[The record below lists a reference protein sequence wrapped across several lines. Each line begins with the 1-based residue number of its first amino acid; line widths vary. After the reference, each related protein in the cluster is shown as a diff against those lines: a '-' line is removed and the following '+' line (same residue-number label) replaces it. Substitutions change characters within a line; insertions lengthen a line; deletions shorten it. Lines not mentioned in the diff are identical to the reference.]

1 MIEHQTSKF
10 DRSIMTSP
18 ISITTL
24 SALASAGVLR
34 TVQLVGQVGGYTV
47 MVRVGQV
54 EKQLTGQRGEPRVF
68 ASLDTAAAQ
77 LLALGVTVFEVL
89 PANYVRA
96 PKVYR
101 RGRPAALKELAK
113 LQREGK
119 PAKRTPAKKPA
130 GAAVATAPKI
140 LPSDRAQLKLPGL
153 PRTRKP
159 ARTAGAGA

>member
-24 SALASAGVLR
+24 AALASAGVLR

-47 MVRVGQV
+47 MVRVGQT

-77 LLALGVTVFEVL
+77 LLALGVMVFEVL
-89 PANYVRA
+89 PANYV
-96 PKVYR
+96 
-101 RGRPAALKELAK
+101 
-113 LQREGK
+113 
-119 PAKRTPAKKPA
+119 
-130 GAAVATAPKI
+130 
-140 LPSDRAQLKLPGL
+140 
-153 PRTRKP
+153 
-159 ARTAGAGA
+159 

>member
-1 MIEHQTSKF
+1 M
-10 DRSIMTSP
+10 
-18 ISITTL
+18 SITTL
-24 SALASAGVLR
+24 AALASAGVLR

-47 MVRVGQV
+47 MVRVGQT

-68 ASLDTAAAQ
+68 AS
-77 LLALGVTVFEVL
+77 LGVTVFEVL

-101 RGRPAALKELAK
+101 RGRPAALKALAK
-113 LQREGK
+113 IQREGK
-119 PAKRTPAKKPA
+119 PAKPKPARKPA
-130 GAAVATAPKI
+130 GAATVATAAKI

-153 PRTRKP
+153 PRTRKT

>member
-1 MIEHQTSKF
+1 MSA
-10 DRSIMTSP
+10 SA

-24 SALASAGVLR
+24 AALASAGVLR
-34 TVQLVGQVGGYTV
+34 TVQLVGQVGGYAV
-47 MVRVGQV
+47 MVRVGQT

-77 LLALGVTVFEVL
+77 LLGLGVTVFEVL

-113 LQREGK
+113 LQRQAK
-119 PAKRTPAKKPA
+119 PAKSKPARKPA
-130 GAAVATAPKI
+130 GAAAATAATI

-153 PRTRKP
+153 PRT
-159 ARTAGAGA
+159 ARRAATPGQAR

>member
-1 MIEHQTSKF
+1 
-10 DRSIMTSP
+10 MTSP
-18 ISITTL
+18 ISTTTL
-24 SALASAGVLR
+24 AALASAGVLR

-54 EKQLTGQRGEPRVF
+54 EKQLTGQLGEPRVF
-68 ASLDTAAAQ
+68 ASLDTAATQ

-89 PANYVRA
+89 PAGYVRA

-101 RGRPAALKELAK
+101 RGRPDALKALAK
-113 LQREGK
+113 IKRQGK
-119 PAKRTPAKKPA
+119 PAKTPA
-130 GAAVATAPKI
+130 GAAVATTSKI

-159 ARTAGAGA
+159 ARTDGAGV

>member
-1 MIEHQTSKF
+1 
-10 DRSIMTSP
+10 MTSP

-24 SALASAGVLR
+24 AALASAGVLR

-47 MVRVGQV
+47 MVRVGQT

-68 ASLDTAAAQ
+68 ASLDTAATQ

-101 RGRPAALKELAK
+101 RGRPAALKALAK
-113 LQREGK
+113 LQREAK
-119 PAKRTPAKKPA
+119 PAKPKPAKKPA
-130 GAAVATAPKI
+130 GVATVATAAKI

-153 PRTRKP
+153 PRTRKA
-159 ARTAGAGA
+159 ARDTGASA

>member
-1 MIEHQTSKF
+1 
-10 DRSIMTSP
+10 MTSP

-24 SALASAGVLR
+24 AELASAGVLR
-34 TVQLVGQVGGYTV
+34 AVQMVGQVGGYAV
-47 MVRVGQV
+47 MVHVGQT

-68 ASLDTAAAQ
+68 ASLDTAATQ

-89 PANYVRA
+89 PAGYVRA

-101 RGRPAALKELAK
+101 RGRPAALQELAK
-113 LQREGK
+113 IKREDK

-130 GAAVATAPKI
+130 ATI

-153 PRTRKP
+153 PRTRKA
-159 ARTAGAGA
+159 ARTVGAGT

>member
-1 MIEHQTSKF
+1 
-10 DRSIMTSP
+10 MTSP

-54 EKQLTGQRGEPRVF
+54 EKQLTGQRGEAR
-68 ASLDTAAAQ
+68 
-77 LLALGVTVFEVL
+77 
-89 PANYVRA
+89 VRA

-113 LQREGK
+113 IKREGK
-119 PAKRTPAKKPA
+119 PAKRAPAKKPA
-130 GAAVATAPKI
+130 GAAAVATAAKI

>member
-1 MIEHQTSKF
+1 
-10 DRSIMTSP
+10 MTSP

-54 EKQLTGQRGEPRVF
+54 EKQLTDQRGEPRVF

>member
-1 MIEHQTSKF
+1 
-10 DRSIMTSP
+10 MTSP

-24 SALASAGVLR
+24 AALASAGVLR

-47 MVRVGQV
+47 MARVGQV

-101 RGRPAALKELAK
+101 RVRPDALKELAK
-113 LQREGK
+113 IKREGK
-119 PAKRTPAKKPA
+119 PAKRAPAKKPA
-130 GAAVATAPKI
+130 GAAAVATAAKI

-159 ARTAGAGA
+159 ARTAGADV

>member
-1 MIEHQTSKF
+1 
-10 DRSIMTSP
+10 MTSP

-24 SALASAGVLR
+24 AALASAGVLR

-101 RGRPAALKELAK
+101 RGRPAALKALAK

-119 PAKRTPAKKPA
+119 PGKRTPAKKPA
-130 GAAVATAPKI
+130 GAATVATAPKI

-159 ARTAGAGA
+159 ARTAGAGV

>member
-1 MIEHQTSKF
+1 
-10 DRSIMTSP
+10 MTSP
-18 ISITTL
+18 MSITTL
-24 SALASAGVLR
+24 AALASAGVLR

-47 MVRVGQV
+47 MVRVGQT

-101 RGRPAALKELAK
+101 RGRPAALKALAK

-119 PAKRTPAKKPA
+119 PAKPAKKPA
-130 GAAVATAPKI
+130 GAAAVATAAAKI
-140 LPSDRAQLKLPGL
+140 LPSERAQLKLPGL
-153 PRTRKP
+153 PRTRKA

>member
-24 SALASAGVLR
+24 AALASAGVLR

-47 MVRVGQV
+47 MVRVGQT

-77 LLALGVTVFEVL
+77 LLALGVMVFEVL

-113 LQREGK
+113 LQRQAK
-119 PAKRTPAKKPA
+119 PAKPKPARKPA

-140 LPSDRAQLKLPGL
+140 LPSDRAQLKS
-153 PRTRKP
+153 
-159 ARTAGAGA
+159 ARTVGAGA

>member
-1 MIEHQTSKF
+1 
-10 DRSIMTSP
+10 MTSP

-24 SALASAGVLR
+24 AALASAGVLR

-47 MVRVGQV
+47 MVRVGQA
-54 EKQLTGQRGEPRVF
+54 EKQLTGQRGEARVF

-96 PKVYR
+96 PKIYR

-113 LQREGK
+113 IKRQGK
-119 PAKRTPAKKPA
+119 PAKTPA
-130 GAAVATAPKI
+130 GAAVATTTSKI

-159 ARTAGAGA
+159 GRTAGAGA

>member
-1 MIEHQTSKF
+1 
-10 DRSIMTSP
+10 MTSP

-24 SALASAGVLR
+24 ATLASAGVLR

-47 MVRVGQV
+47 MVRVGQT

-101 RGRPAALKELAK
+101 RGRPAALKGLAK
-113 LQREGK
+113 IQRQ
-119 PAKRTPAKKPA
+119 AKPAKKPTKQPA
-130 GAAVATAPKI
+130 DAATAATAATI
-140 LPSDRAQLKLPGL
+140 LPSDRTQLKLPRL
-153 PRTRKP
+153 PRTAQLTATP
-159 ARTAGAGA
+159 GQAR

>member
-1 MIEHQTSKF
+1 M
-10 DRSIMTSP
+10 
-18 ISITTL
+18 
-24 SALASAGVLR
+24 
-34 TVQLVGQVGGYTV
+34 
-47 MVRVGQV
+47 
-54 EKQLTGQRGEPRVF
+54 TGQRGEPRVF
-68 ASLDTAAAQ
+68 ASLDTAATQ

-101 RGRPAALKELAK
+101 RGRPAALKALAK

-119 PAKRTPAKKPA
+119 PAKRTPARKPA
-130 GAAVATAPKI
+130 GAATVATAAKI

-153 PRTRKP
+153 PRTRKT

>member
-1 MIEHQTSKF
+1 
-10 DRSIMTSP
+10 MTSP

-54 EKQLTGQRGEPRVF
+54 EKQLTGQRGTPRVF

-89 PANYVRA
+89 PVGYVRA

-119 PAKRTPAKKPA
+119 PAKPAKTPA
-130 GAAVATAPKI
+130 GAATVATAAKI

>member
-1 MIEHQTSKF
+1 M
-10 DRSIMTSP
+10 
-18 ISITTL
+18 
-24 SALASAGVLR
+24 
-34 TVQLVGQVGGYTV
+34 VGQVGGYTV
-47 MVRVGQV
+47 MVRVGQT

-68 ASLDTAAAQ
+68 ASLDTAATQ

-113 LQREGK
+113 IQREAK
-119 PAKRTPAKKPA
+119 PAKPAKKPA
-130 GAAVATAPKI
+130 GAAAVATAAKI

-153 PRTRKP
+153 PRTRKT

>member
-1 MIEHQTSKF
+1 MSA
-10 DRSIMTSP
+10 SAM
-18 ISITTL
+18 SITTL

-47 MVRVGQV
+47 MVRVGQT
-54 EKQLTGQRGEPRVF
+54 EKQLTGQRGQPRVF

-101 RGRPAALKELAK
+101 RGRPAALKALAK

-119 PAKRTPAKKPA
+119 PAKRTPAKTPAKTPA
-130 GAAVATAPKI
+130 GAAAVATAAKI

-159 ARTAGAGA
+159 ARTVGAGA

>member
-1 MIEHQTSKF
+1 
-10 DRSIMTSP
+10 MTSP
-18 ISITTL
+18 MSITTL
-24 SALASAGVLR
+24 AALASAGVLR

-47 MVRVGQV
+47 MVRVGQT

-68 ASLDTAAAQ
+68 ASLDTAATQ

-113 LQREGK
+113 IQREGK
-119 PAKRTPAKKPA
+119 PRVAFGSSDLPLFLALSLGIPRVT
-130 GAAVATAPKI
+130 GAR
-140 LPSDRAQLKLPGL
+140 S
-153 PRTRKP
+153 
-159 ARTAGAGA
+159 

>member
-1 MIEHQTSKF
+1 MESAK
-10 DRSIMTSP
+10 SGG
-18 ISITTL
+18 IT
-24 SALASAGVLR
+24 ASAGVLR

-47 MVRVGQV
+47 MVRVGQT

-68 ASLDTAAAQ
+68 ASLDTAATQ

-101 RGRPAALKELAK
+101 RGRPAALKALAK
-113 LQREGK
+113 IQREAK
-119 PAKRTPAKKPA
+119 PAKPAKTPA
-130 GAAVATAPKI
+130 GAATVAKI

-159 ARTAGAGA
+159 APLVPAHERHHHE

>member
-1 MIEHQTSKF
+1 
-10 DRSIMTSP
+10 MTSP

>member
-1 MIEHQTSKF
+1 
-10 DRSIMTSP
+10 MTSP

-24 SALASAGVLR
+24 AALASAGVLR
-34 TVQLVGQVGGYTV
+34 TVQLVGQVGGYAV
-47 MVRVGQV
+47 MVRVGQA

-101 RGRPAALKELAK
+101 RGRPGALKELAK
-113 LQREGK
+113 IKRQGK
-119 PAKRTPAKKPA
+119 PAKTPA
-130 GAAVATAPKI
+130 GAAVATTTSKI

-159 ARTAGAGA
+159 GRTAGAGA